1 MNRTQMVT
9 GSKQEFLLSDTNFT
23 AELADYCHLS
33 LLVDRDC
40 VQWAVTTIDKDMVV
54 EVGELISPSEKQL
67 EGEKHSTITTNL
79 FPSYSEERQQP
90 LFLAA
95 FLMLQKQN
103 NC

>member
-54 EVGELISPSEKQL
+54 EVGELISPSEKTAGGRKNTQL
-67 EGEKHSTITTNL
+67 
-79 FPSYSEERQQP
+79 
-90 LFLAA
+90 
-95 FLMLQKQN
+95 
-103 NC
+103 